1 MAITKATG
9 RQFSVSSKVAFTM
22 GTAAGEDIGVVA
34 VYPAIDVPE
43 GAIVTG
49 GWINVTD
56 ATTATVDLDVGDA
69 TTPARYVNG
78 VDGAATGLT
87 ALVPTGFKYTTA
99 DSITVAVTVA
109 DADAAG
115 AAELVVEYMVDGRA
129 QFSEG

>member
-9 RQFSVSSKVAFTM
+9 RQFSVSSKVEFTM
-22 GTAAGEDIGVVA
+22 GTAAGEDIGVIA

-43 GAIVTG
+43 GAIVLG
-49 GWINVTD
+49 GYIAVTD
-56 ATTATVDLDVGDA
+56 VTTATVDLDVGDS

-78 VDGAATGLT
+78 VDGAALGLT

-99 DSITVAVTVA
+99 DEITVSVTVA

-115 AAELVVEYMVDGRA
+115 AAVLQVDYMVDERA